1 MSILENLKE
10 VLPEWTKIS
19 VRELPYKIEY
29 EIHIQPTI
37 TEDEHF
43 ELTPK
48 LKELD
53 TVQAFESDDE
63 VGHFFVNLKNIV
75 MTINTYMQNYS
86 K

>member
-10 VLPEWTKIS
+10 VLPEWTKIN

-48 LKELD
+48 LKEACQGKFLERY
-53 TVQAFESDDE
+53 TKEIGE
-63 VGHFFVNLKNIV
+63 HFYIYTK
-75 MTINTYMQNYS
+75 